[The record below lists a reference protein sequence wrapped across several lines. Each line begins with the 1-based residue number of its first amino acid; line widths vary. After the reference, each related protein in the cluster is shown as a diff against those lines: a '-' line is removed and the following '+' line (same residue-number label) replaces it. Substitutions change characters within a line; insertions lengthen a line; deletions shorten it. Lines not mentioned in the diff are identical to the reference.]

1 MTLKAGLLCLL
12 HTAARGVVGTVLLIV
27 TCVLCLLQSE
37 GVSPA
42 QRTV

>member
-1 MTLKAGLLCLL
+1 MALKAGLLCL
-12 HTAARGVVGTVLLIV
+12 HTAARGVDGTVLLIV
-27 TCVLCLLQSE
+27 SCMLCLLQSE